1 MMMMAAL
8 LLCGGSTV
16 IGSGAQ
22 AKGVCSDALGGEPA
36 VPLAMARIVGP
47 SPRSYFVQSESPKT
61 PDCPSTAAQCR
72 ARAFVV
78 PGDDLVVVGGPVAG
92 FRCAVYRSAS
102 GAETT
107 GFLPE
112 AALAISRDVE
122 IKPEAFVG
130 EWRRDDEASITLA
143 LAKGGRAIT
152 VDGAATYGGSDP
164 ERVKRGDVNAGELSG
179 TVEPQGNSLA
189 LGDGYDGVGAPMPTD
204 NFDCRA
210 RLRLFG
216 RYLAVEDNSACGGMN
231 VTFSGFYTRTK

>member
-1 MMMMAAL
+1 MDQRIVMMAAL
-8 LLCGGSTV
+8 LLSGAGTA
-16 IGSGAQ
+16 IGSVAQ

-36 VPLAMARIVGP
+36 APLAMARIVGS
-47 SPRSYFVQSESPKT
+47 SPRSYFVLSESPKT

-130 EWRRDDEASITLA
+130 EWRRDD
-143 LAKGGRAIT
+143 GRC
-152 VDGAATYGGSDP
+152 Y
-164 ERVKRGDVNAGELSG
+164 R
-179 TVEPQGNSLA
+179 
-189 LGDGYDGVGAPMPTD
+189 
-204 NFDCRA
+204 RA
-210 RLRLFG
+210 VL
-216 RYLAVEDNSACGGMN
+216 
-231 VTFSGFYTRTK
+231 